1 MLRRSRALLPLF
13 MAALALSGAA
23 RAQSNRLIPLDDPAY
38 RYIERLQRRGRLLE
52 LHPTALPYRYGEV
65 AAALRSVD
73 RGALSPVEAAWVAQ
87 LDARFR
93 ERPLSPDEA
102 VLGVQLGGG
111 GSAANTRR
119 LDGLRPLGKEA
130 HAFENVFAQVFV
142 EKGPFVAQLGAR
154 HDLYYH
160 RDPDGLDAVRR
171 LAARSEESYAGAHTP
186 FASVYLGR
194 FANHW
199 GLPGGPGVVLSDNPR
214 SYDQLNLRLGGP
226 RLSLRSLLG
235 ELDSITADGRYTGI
249 AGDDSVRASE
259 RRFFAAHR
267 FDWRPT
273 PNLVLSLME
282 SAIYSGGNSG
292 VSLKYLN
299 PANPFFFVVDNRP
312 KNDENNGA
320 VAGLIWLHAGRLTL
334 HGQLMFDD
342 FDVLNGQEPAS
353 FAMTGSLV
361 YAARPDV
368 DLGGGL
374 DVVAARTYNTI
385 QPEGRFLYLL
395 RGLATQ
401 FSDYV
406 HAHAFADLYLV
417 PGLTLT
423 PRLDVLAQGERD
435 IRQPFPA
442 KDSDVPTILTG
453 AVERTVR
460 TSARLFFQ
468 RDPRWWIRLD
478 LGVNVTKNKGAV
490 EGADETRF
498 VGLAAFGVRLTFD
511 RNFKLRF

>member
-1 MLRRSRALLPLF
+1 MLHRARALSLLLLTF
-13 MAALALSGAA
+13 FAFAGAA
-23 RAQSNRLIPLDDPAY
+23 RAQSNRLVPLEDPAY

-52 LHPTALPYRYGEV
+52 LHPTALPYRHAEI
-65 AAALRSVD
+65 AAALRNVD
-73 RGALSPVEAAWVAQ
+73 RSALSPVEASWITQ
-87 LDARFR
+87 LDARFP
-93 ERPLSPDEA
+93 ERSTGRDEA
-102 VLGVQLGGG
+102 VLGVRLGGG
-111 GSAANTRR
+111 ASAANTRR
-119 LDGLRPLGKEA
+119 RDALRPLGTDA
-130 HAFENVFAQVFV
+130 HAYENALAQVFF

-154 HDLYYH
+154 HDLYYD
-160 RDPDGLDAVRR
+160 RDPDGLSPVRR
-171 LAARSEESYAGAHTP
+171 LVARSEESYAGAHTP
-186 FASVYLGR
+186 LASVYLGR

-199 GLPGGPGVVLSDNPR
+199 GLPGGAGVVVSDNPR

-226 RLSLRSLLG
+226 RLAIRSLLG

-292 VSLKYLN
+292 ISLKYLN
-299 PANPFFFVVDNRP
+299 PVNPFFFVVDNRP

-320 VAGLIWLHAGRLTL
+320 VAGLIWLHAGRFTL

-353 FAMTGSLV
+353 FAITGSLV
-361 YAARPDV
+361 YAARADV

-374 DVVAARTYNTI
+374 EAVAARTYNTI

-417 PGLTLT
+417 PDLTLT
-423 PRLDVLAQGERD
+423 PRLDVLAQGEGD

-442 KDSDVPTILTG
+442 KDADVPGILTG
-453 AVERTVR
+453 TVERTVR
-460 TSARLFFQ
+460 TSVRLFFQ
-468 RDPRWWIRLD
+468 RDPRWWVRLD
-478 LGVNVTKNKGAV
+478 LGVNFTKNKGSV
-490 EGADETRF
+490 KGADETRF
-498 VGLAAFGVRLTFD
+498 VGLAEFGIRLTFD
-511 RNFKLRF
+511 RNFKLGF

>member
-1 MLRRSRALLPLF
+1 MLHRPRALVLLLL
-13 MAALALSGAA
+13 AAFAVSGAA
-23 RAQSNRLIPLDDPAY
+23 QAQSNRLLPLDDVAY

-65 AAALRSVD
+65 AAALRGID
-73 RGALSPVEAAWVAQ
+73 RSALSPVEAAWVAQ
-87 LDARFR
+87 LDARFP
-93 ERPLSPDEA
+93 ERPDAPGEA
-102 VLGVQLGGG
+102 VLGVRLGGG

-119 LDGLRPLGKEA
+119 LDALRPLGTDA
-130 HAFENVFAQVFV
+130 HGYEHAFAQVFL
-142 EKGPFVAQLGAR
+142 EKGPLVAQLGAR
-154 HDLYYH
+154 HDLYYD

-171 LAARSEESYAGAHTP
+171 LVARSEESYAGVHTP
-186 FASVYLGR
+186 FASLYLGR

-199 GLPGGPGVVLSDNPR
+199 GLPGGAGVVLSDNPR

-226 RLSLRSLLG
+226 RLSVRSLLG

-282 SAIYSGGNSG
+282 SALYSGGNSG
-292 VSLKYLN
+292 LSLKYLN
-299 PANPFFFVVDNRP
+299 PVNPFFFVVDNRP

-320 VAGLIWLHAGRLTL
+320 VAGLIWLHAGRFTL

-353 FAMTGSLV
+353 FALTGSLV
-361 YAARPDV
+361 YAARANV

-385 QPEGRFLYLL
+385 QPEGRFIYLL

-417 PGLTLT
+417 PGLILT

-435 IRQPFPA
+435 IRQPFPE
-442 KDSDVPTILTG
+442 KDSGVPAILTG
-453 AVERTVR
+453 VVERTVR
-460 TSARLFFQ
+460 TSVRLFFQ
-468 RDPRWWIRLD
+468 RDPRWWVRLD
-478 LGVNVTKNKGAV
+478 LGVNVTTNKESV
-490 EGADETRF
+490 EGVDETRF
-498 VGLAAFGVRLTFD
+498 VGLAEFGVRLTFD